1 MRFLKQSLS
10 LFVCTLSLF
19 MNLQSEIIEIH
30 NMSEIHQYIKPNTLI
45 VFDIDNTLLEPAQE
59 LGSDQWFY
67 RQFEKYLES
76 GMLLKSALNQTLAEW
91 HAIQCLTK
99 VNIVE
104 EGTAKIIRNLQAE
117 KFDIIGLTTRGLE
130 MSRCTVDQLKTLHID
145 LSLNSPVKKDCF
157 FINSNKGVLFHEGIL
172 FTTATHKG
180 VAFFKLLDQIQYEPS
195 HVVFIND
202 KATHIRD
209 LEETCEERNVPFVGL
224 RYGFLDAK
232 VKTFQM
238 DVAEIQFQNFGKLLT
253 DEEALNLL
261 NSH

>member
-1 MRFLKQSLS
+1 MRILKQSLT

-45 VFDIDNTLLEPAQE
+45 VFDIDNTLLEPSQE

-76 GMLLKSALNQTLAEW
+76 GMLLKSALNKTLDEW
-91 HAIQCLTK
+91 HAIQCLTN

-104 EGTAKIIRNLQAE
+104 EGSEKIIQNLQAE

-130 MSRCTVDQLKTLHID
+130 MSNCTSSQLKTLHID
-145 LSLNSPVKKDCF
+145 LSKTSPVKKDCF
-157 FINSNKGVLFHEGIL
+157 FINSNKGVLFHDGIL

-180 VAFFKLLDQIQYEPS
+180 EAFFKLLDQIHYEPS

-202 KATHIRD
+202 KATHIKD
-209 LEETCEERNVPFVGL
+209 LEETCETRNVPFVGL
-224 RYGFLDAK
+224 RYGFLDEK

-238 DVAEIQFQNFGKLLT
+238 DVAEIQFQHFGKILT
-253 DEEALNLL
+253 NEEASTLL